1 MLLDLLK
8 LFGLDVRAKIAQART
23 EFEQQVEHAKGRVV
37 REVTTASVLAVI
49 FAVAALSGL
58 AAIGVGLSALYSWVS
73 IHHGQFYGYAAVG
86 GVLVV
91 VSAAL
96 SAIGILEAKSWSAKS
111 RSAKSW
117 SAEPTAPRLNEK
129 LARDTNDGESAVPI
143 RAISAGDLEA
153 PEPLAAAPISPAAS
167 LLPSNR
173 DNGMS
178 EVLGQLLSK
187 FIRLPVTG
195 NPVLDDVIA
204 DLREPAR
211 SVLEDAIKST
221 VDAIRYGERQ
231 KVIAALGTAVLVG
244 WLLERVRSRQ
254 VAGR

>member
-37 REVTTASVLAVI
+37 REVTIASVLAVI

-91 VSAAL
+91 VSATL

-111 RSAKSW
+111 WSAKSW
-117 SAEPTAPRLNEK
+117 SAEPTAPHLNEK
-129 LARDTNDGESAVPI
+129 LARETNDGESPVPI

-153 PEPLAAAPISPAAS
+153 PKPLAAAPISPAAS
-167 LLPSNR
+167 LLPSHR

-178 EVLGQLLSK
+178 EVLGLLLSK

-204 DLREPAR
+204 DLRAPAR
-211 SVLEDAIKST
+211 SVLGDAIKST
-221 VDAIRYGERQ
+221 VDTIRYGERQ
-231 KVIAALGTAVLVG
+231 KVIATLGTAVLVG

>member
-37 REVTTASVLAVI
+37 REVTIASVLAVM

-58 AAIGVGLSALYSWVS
+58 AAIAVGLSALYSWVS

-91 VSAAL
+91 VSATL

-111 RSAKSW
+111 WSAKSW
-117 SAEPTAPRLNEK
+117 SAEPTAPHLNEK
-129 LARDTNDGESAVPI
+129 LARETNDGESPVPI

-153 PEPLAAAPISPAAS
+153 PKPLAAAPISPAAS
-167 LLPSNR
+167 LLPSHR

-178 EVLGQLLSK
+178 EVLGLLLSK

-204 DLREPAR
+204 DLRAPAR
-211 SVLEDAIKST
+211 SVLGDAIKST
-221 VDAIRYGERQ
+221 VDTIRYGERQ
-231 KVIAALGTAVLVG
+231 KVIATLGTAVLVG